1 MRLSPLLLALSSLA
15 GCCLLLG
22 VLFNQPVLFTVA
34 VPLIGS
40 LLSVA
45 SPRSPTQIRTTLQV
59 SPVRLCEGEALTAT
73 LTLAASVPVPL
84 VEVLLVL
91 PSNIVLTG
99 SNRLVLMLEGGRA
112 IRRTLHLRTIA
123 RGRSKL
129 GHLHVRVSDRSGL
142 AIREA
147 ETDRSVE
154 IETYPARI
162 PVRHLP
168 HPLRPRS
175 SFGNYPSS
183 RVGDGLEPGEIRAF
197 VAGDR
202 VRHINWRASL
212 RLGRLHVTQYHQERN
227 ADVVLLI
234 DTYAEAGG
242 PAGTTLDATIRAATT
257 LAASYLA
264 RRDRVGL
271 VELGGQLRWI
281 RPTSGRS
288 HLESVLQALLPA
300 DVMFTYVVRHLD
312 VVPPR
317 ILPPRAL
324 VVAISPLLDVRFG
337 NALKDLAARRFDIV
351 VLAISPVELTRRALG
366 SSPVT
371 DLACRL
377 WAVERRVM
385 VEDLRGTGLT
395 ILEWE
400 PEASL
405 ERALADV
412 GRRRPGRELVL

>member
-1 MRLSPLLLALSSLA
+1 
-15 GCCLLLG
+15 
-22 VLFNQPVLFTVA
+22 
-34 VPLIGS
+34 
-40 LLSVA
+40 
-45 SPRSPTQIRTTLQV
+45 
-59 SPVRLCEGEALTAT
+59 VR
-73 LTLAASVPVPL
+73 VPL

-91 PSNIVLTG
+91 PSNMVLAG
-99 SNRLVLMLEGGRA
+99 SNRFVFMLEGDRA
-112 IRRTLHLRTIA
+112 IRRTLQLRAIA

-129 GHLHVRVSDRSGL
+129 GHLHVRVSDRSGNTF
-142 AIREA
+142 REA
-147 ETDRSVE
+147 EADRSVE

-162 PVRHLP
+162 AVRHLP

-183 RVGDGLEPGEIRAF
+183 RVGDGLEPGDIRPF

-202 VRHINWRASL
+202 VRHINWRTSL

-242 PAGTTLDATIRAATT
+242 PAGTTLDASVRAAAA
-257 LAASYLA
+257 LAASYLF

-281 RPTSGRS
+281 RPTSGRG

-317 ILPPRAL
+317 VLPPRAL
-324 VVAISPLLDVRFG
+324 VVAISPLLDVRFV
-337 NALKDLAARRFDIV
+337 NALKDLAVRRFDIV
-351 VLAISPVELTRRALG
+351 VLAISPVDLTRRALP
-366 SSPVT
+366 STPVT

-377 WAVERRVM
+377 WAAERRVM
-385 VEDLRGTGLT
+385 LEDLRGTGLT
-395 ILEWE
+395 ILEWD
-400 PEASL
+400 PELSL
-405 ERALADV
+405 EGALAAV